1 MALVIISQNDAG
13 GVSITTPAGE
23 FTAQQI
29 LDKGLSGR
37 FARIINSADLPEHP
51 EFSDAWEMDAKTLTV
66 NFAKAQEITKNRLRA
81 EREPLLAVQDV
92 LFMKALETGADT
104 KAIVAEK
111 NRLRDVTKL
120 ADAAKTLDDLLAITC
135 EG

>member
-13 GVSITTPAGE
+13 GVSITSPAGD

-29 LDKGLSGR
+29 LDRGVSGR
-37 FARIINSADLPEHP
+37 FARIINDADLPEHK
-51 EFSDAWEMDAKTLTV
+51 EFIDAWEMDKNDVTV
-66 NFAKAQEITKNRLRA
+66 NFAKAQEITKNRLRS
-81 EREPLLAVQDV
+81 ERAPLLDVQDV

-120 ADAAKTLDDLLAITC
+120 ADSAKTLEDLLAITC

>member
-1 MALVIISQNDAG
+1 MTLIIISQNDTG
-13 GVSITTPAGE
+13 GVSITSPAGE

-37 FARIINSADLPEHP
+37 FARIINDADLPEHR

-66 NFAKAQEITKNRLRA
+66 NIDKAKEITKNRLRA
-81 EREPLLAVQDV
+81 QREPLLAVQDV

-120 ADAAKTLDDLLAITC
+120 ADKAKTLEDLLAITC